1 MHRIAKS
8 IYGKECLRVLFILTI
23 ALLVGPSVRSQNQKL
38 RTYTPED
45 LVRLEE
51 IGETALSPD
60 GELLAYVVKRAKSAG
75 PVDIIPDLNN
85 NDRADIWIVSLK
97 TRTKSNITNGL
108 AARAGY
114 FAPRWSP
121 DGQRLAMLS
130 TTDRFVKMMI
140 WTRNTQKLEPLSSDR
155 VEPIALENFQEPYI
169 WISNRELVYVC
180 DNQPIQFTRDVM
192 TETWAKLRDGSEST
206 ANVLESGVPVDLE
219 KRQHKQLKIIDVV
232 SGQQRALATATGFGQ
247 ILLSPNRERLAFLRQ
262 VGVWQPDSTVQQIT
276 TLNPAMYQLLI
287 TDLTNA
293 SKTREFAG
301 IVAPVQGSLLWSPDS
316 VQLAIIGYRENAR
329 RSQIIFECQAGNSTC
344 DAVSDQF
351 PDLDPYKLNRFVRPP
366 MIWINTGEL
375 LLNARQD
382 SQFDPRKRT
391 PEWWAIDAK
400 GKHRRLI
407 PEGQALPTQILAEV
421 GTSRLVAVIDGK
433 LCEIDSDGRLVRK
446 FVQGLKGS
454 VSSILWTDTQQN
466 VTNLRTRR
474 VSTVIPVENVL
485 IFETRENNKS
495 ELWSLNLKNEVVENV
510 PLPAPNAFVIARDA
524 RAATVAL
531 FAYDDTGTY
540 MWTTVPGKQS
550 FGTLVAMNTFM
561 QGIELPKLIK
571 FQYRSSDGVQ
581 LTGWLMLPTKYEK
594 GHRYPMVTWVYP
606 STVFGDRQPS
616 SQFLQLNPFDLRL
629 LATRGYAVLYPSMPL
644 RPFGQA
650 EDVYSEL
657 PKGVLPAIDKVVEMG
672 IADPDRVGLM
682 GHSFGGYATYGLL
695 TQTKRFRAAVA
706 SAGLTNMSSLFGVF
720 YMGQRYQSNGHES
733 LKQMWAVETIGMGGP
748 PWSDLARYFRNSPI
762 NYVDRVETPLLII
775 HGDFDKIVQL
785 EQGEEF
791 FTSLYRQNKRAKFV
805 RYFGEEHLVSGSAA
819 NITNVWDQIFSWFDE
834 FLTPV
839 RTSTNESQRK

>member
-1 MHRIAKS
+1 MLRLRES
-8 IYGKECLRVLFILTI
+8 IYGKECLRAFFILAI
-23 ALLVGPSVRSQNQKL
+23 VFVVGPNVSPQTERLK
-38 RTYTPED
+38 TYTPED

-85 NDRADIWIVSLK
+85 NDRADIWIVSLE

-130 TTDRFVKMMI
+130 TTDRFVRMMI

-169 WISNRELVYVC
+169 WISNRELVYVSE
-180 DNQPIQFTRDVM
+180 NQPIQFPREVM

-206 ANVLESGVPVDLE
+206 ANVLESGISVNLE
-219 KRQHKQLKIIDVV
+219 KRQHKELKIIDVV
-232 SGQQRALATATGFGQ
+232 SGQQRTLATAAGFGQ
-247 ILLSPNRERLAFLRQ
+247 ILISPNRERLAFLKQ
-262 VGVWQPDSTVQQIT
+262 VRVWQPDSAVQQIT
-276 TLNPAMYQLLI
+276 RLNPAIYQLLI
-287 TDLTNA
+287 TDFNGA
-293 SKTREFAG
+293 KTDEFAG
-301 IVAPVQGSLLWSPDS
+301 IVDPVQGSLLWSPDS
-316 VQLAIIGYRENAR
+316 AQLAIIGYLKSAR
-329 RSQIIFECQAGNSTC
+329 RSQIIFECRVVNSMC
-344 DAVSDQF
+344 NAVSSQF
-351 PDLDPYKLNRFVRPP
+351 PNLDPYKLNRFVRPP
-366 MIWINTGEL
+366 MIWIGTGEL
-375 LLNARQD
+375 VLNALQD

-391 PEWWAIDAK
+391 PEWWAIDAT

-407 PEGQALPTQILAEV
+407 PDGQALPTQILAEV

-446 FVQGLKGS
+446 FAQGLKGS

-474 VSTVIPVENVL
+474 VSTFTPVENVL
-485 IFETRENNKS
+485 IFETRENNTS
-495 ELWSLNLKNEVVENV
+495 ELWSLNLKNEVAENV
-510 PLPAPNAFVIARDA
+510 PLPAPNAFVIAHDA

-531 FAYDDTGTY
+531 FASDDTGTY
-540 MWTTVPGKQS
+540 IWTAALGRKS

-561 QGIELPKLIK
+561 QGIQLPKLIK
-571 FQYRSSDGVQ
+571 FQYRSSDGIQ
-581 LTGWLMLPTKYEK
+581 LTGWLMLPTKYEN
-594 GHRYPMVTWVYP
+594 GDRYPMVTWVYP
-606 STVFGDRQPS
+606 STIFGDRQPS
-616 SQFLQLNPFDLRL
+616 SQFLQLDPFDLRL
-629 LATRGYAVLYPSMPL
+629 LAARGYAVLYPSMPL
-644 RPFGQA
+644 RPYGQA

-657 PKGVLPAIDKVVEMG
+657 TKGVLPAIDKVVEMG

-706 SAGLTNMSSLFGVF
+706 SSGLTNMSSHFGSF
-720 YMGQRYQSNGHES
+720 YMGQRYQSNGHENV
-733 LKQMWAVETIGMGGP
+733 KQMWNVETIGMGGP

-775 HGDFDKIVQL
+775 HGDFDKIVQV

-791 FTSLYRQNKRAKFV
+791 FTSLYRQNKRARFV
-805 RYFGEEHLVSGSAA
+805 RYFGEEHTVSGSVA
-819 NITNVWDQIFSWFDE
+819 NIRNVWDQIFSWFDE
-834 FLTPV
+834 FLKPV
-839 RTSTNESQRK
+839 SSTKNERQRK